1 MTGFTTESATGSA
14 NGIKHKILI
23 VDDESSIRRGL
34 RSILG
39 GLGFESVEAA
49 RGEEALSLVRTAR
62 FDAIL
67 LDLNMPGI
75 GGVETCRRVRQIAP
89 RIPLLVISVNDSEEG
104 KVEALDAGADD
115 YVTKPFSVKELMAR
129 LRSNIRRSQLPV
141 ESQDAVIAIGEIEL
155 HPTRRLVL
163 KSGQPVHLTPKQ
175 FDLLR
180 FLMFHSGRPVPHG
193 RLLKFVWG
201 NEYEGELEYLRTFM
215 SQIRKKIED
224 DPANPRYLLTEAYIG
239 YRFCEA

>member
-1 MTGFTTESATGSA
+1 LTTPT
-14 NGIKHKILI
+14 HRILI
-23 VDDESSIRRGL
+23 VDDEASIRRGL
-34 RSILG
+34 RTTLNA
-39 GLGFESVEAA
+39 LGFTTSEAA
-49 RGEEALSLVRTAR
+49 RGEEALSLVRTSR
-62 FDAIL
+62 FDAVL

-75 GGVETCRRVRQIAP
+75 GGVETCRRMRRIAP
-89 RIPLLVISVNDSEEG
+89 RLPILVVSVTDSEDG

-115 YVTKPFSVKELMAR
+115 YTTKPFSMRELTAR
-129 LRSNIRRSQLPV
+129 IRAAIRRTQIPDQD
-141 ESQDAVIAIGEIEL
+141 QDAVISIGDIEL

-180 FLMFHSGRPVPHG
+180 FLMCHSGKPVPHE

-201 NEYEGELEYLRTFM
+201 NEYQGELEYLRTFM

-224 DPANPRYLLTEAYIG
+224 DPSNPKYLLTDAYVG
-239 YRFCEA
+239 YRFCGA

>member
-1 MTGFTTESATGSA
+1 MSTPR
-14 NGIKHKILI
+14 ILI
-23 VDDESSIRRGL
+23 VDDEASIRRGL
-34 RSILG
+34 RTTLN
-39 GLGFESVEAA
+39 GLGFESCEAA
-49 RGEEALSLVRTAR
+49 RGEEAISLVRTSR
-62 FDAIL
+62 FDAVL

-75 GGVETCRRVRQIAP
+75 GGVETCRRMRRIAP
-89 RIPLLVISVNDSEEG
+89 RLPILVISVIDSEDG

-115 YVTKPFSVKELMAR
+115 YTTKPFSMKELTAR
-129 LRSNIRRSQLPV
+129 LRAAIRRTQVAEEQP
-141 ESQDAVIAIGEIEL
+141 DAVIAIGDIEL

-163 KSGQPVHLTPKQ
+163 KSGRPVHLTPKQ

-180 FLMFHSGRPVPHG
+180 FLMCHSGRPVPHE

-201 NEYEGELEYLRTFM
+201 SEYQGELEYLRTFM

-224 DPANPRYLLTEAYIG
+224 DPANPKYLLTDAYVG